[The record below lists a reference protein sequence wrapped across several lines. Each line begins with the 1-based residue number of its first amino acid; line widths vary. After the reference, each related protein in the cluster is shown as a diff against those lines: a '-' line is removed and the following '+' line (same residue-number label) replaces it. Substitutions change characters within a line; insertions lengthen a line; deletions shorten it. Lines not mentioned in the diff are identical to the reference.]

1 MFFLTKMLCHHVVS
15 IDGRDPVRRFKASLL
30 ILVALCLSTTALAKS
45 VSKSAPFKFAV
56 IGDNRSGDR
65 VYKKIVEGVM
75 KRNPDLVFNTGDLI
89 PHPGN
94 KEQWQNFWNLSKP
107 ITVPYYLTPGNHD
120 IDDKKS
126 AQVWR
131 DQVDFPGDETY
142 YSIVHNNNLFVVLN
156 SCEPDHD
163 QKIEGKQLAW
173 LKRVLAKKGY
183 DNKFVF
189 LHHPLFLWQGAS
201 YWKKSM
207 DKYPELRDALHRLFV
222 QNGVDIV
229 FAGHEHTY
237 KWLDKD
243 GVRYVVTGGAGAPL
257 YSAFN
262 HFMLIDVDGKHIS
275 AKVIDRD
282 GAMRDEFTLGLI
294 PD

>member
-1 MFFLTKMLCHHVVS
+1 MK
-15 IDGRDPVRRFKASLL
+15 RFQTSLL
-30 ILVALCLSTTALAKS
+30 ILIALCLCSNALAKS
-45 VSKSAPFKFAV
+45 SPFRFAI

-65 VYKKIVEGVM
+65 VYKKIVEGTM
-75 KRNPDLVFNTGDLI
+75 KRKPDLVFNTGDII
-89 PHPGN
+89 PNPGN
-94 KEQWQNFWNLSKP
+94 VKQWQNFWNLSKP

-126 AQVWR
+126 AQVWK
-131 DQVDFPGDETY
+131 DQVNFPGNETY
-142 YSIVHNNNLFVVLN
+142 YSIVYNNNLFVVLN

-163 QKIEGKQLAW
+163 QKIEGRQLAW

-183 DNKFVF
+183 DHKFVF
-189 LHHPLFLWQGAS
+189 LHHPLFLWQGTS

-207 DKYPELRDALHRLFV
+207 DKYPKLRDALHRLFV
-222 QNGVDIV
+222 QSAVDIV

-237 KWLDKD
+237 KRLDKD

-262 HFMLIDVDGKHIS
+262 HFMLIDVNGKQIA
-275 AKVIDRD
+275 AKIVDRD
-282 GAMRDEFTLGLI
+282 GVLRDEFTMGPI
-294 PD
+294 Q